1 MDTKPENDAD
11 EDENDADEDEND
23 ADEDIFQRVAD
34 AFFGEPVEIK
44 EEEKT
49 EDGLVQDFMRK
60 RVADL
65 EEIKKVWGK
74 LSDKDTAEFNFL
86 EWELVLGTHRVT
98 KEEAEEWKRARKE
111 RRICIWVFLV
121 PPILLEVVCF
131 LALAFSFLDDY
142 YAK

>member
-1 MDTKPENDAD
+1 MDTKP
-11 EDENDADEDEND
+11 ENDADEDEND

-34 AFFGEPVEIK
+34 AFFGERVEIK

-98 KEEAEEWKRARKE
+98 KEEMEEWKRARKE

-121 PPILLEVVCF
+121 PAILLEVVCF